1 MRMRSGFSLFEMV
14 LVLGILALTAALV
27 WPSLETMYGD
37 SQLQNAS
44 DTIRARLIAARSDAM
59 EDGKIYLFRFTPGGA
74 NYQIVPYDNNNED
87 SENPEESKRTSQS
100 GTLPPGLLFFE
111 TPTEITNRSDTA
123 INMIA
128 KGGLNLPSSQ
138 SVLSETTTDLPWS
151 DPVVFQP
158 DGTCGNLTLIIAT
171 FEGNYVELN
180 MQSITGIVKVTPAG
194 NTRK

>member
-44 DTIRARLIAARSDAM
+44 DTIRSRLIAARSDAM
-59 EDGKIYLFRFTPGGA
+59 EDGRIYLFRFTPGGA
-74 NYQIVPYDNNNED
+74 NYQIVPYDNNDE
-87 SENPEESKRTSQS
+87 SESPEESKPTSQS

-111 TPTEITNRSDTA
+111 TPTEITIPSDTA

-138 SVLSETTTDLPWS
+138 SALSETETDLPWS

-158 DGTCGNLTLIIAT
+158 DGTCGDLTLIIAT
-171 FEGNYVELN
+171 FEGNYVEVN

-194 NTRK
+194 NTR

>member
-1 MRMRSGFSLFEMV
+1 MRMRSGFSLFEMI
-14 LVLGILALTAALV
+14 LVLGILALTVALV

-44 DTIRARLIAARSDAM
+44 DTIRSRLIAARSDAM
-59 EDGKIYLFRFTPGGA
+59 DDGRIYLFRFTPGGA
-74 NYQIVPYDNNNED
+74 NYQIVPYDNNDE
-87 SENPEESKRTSQS
+87 SENPEESKPTSQS
-100 GTLPPGLLFFE
+100 GTLPPGVLFFE
-111 TPTEITNRSDTA
+111 TPTEITIGSDTA

-138 SVLSETTTDLPWS
+138 SALSETETDLPWS

-158 DGTCGNLTLIIAT
+158 DGTCGDLTLIIAT

-194 NTRK
+194 NTR

>member
-1 MRMRSGFSLFEMV
+1 MRVRSGFSLFEMI

-44 DTIRARLIAARSDAM
+44 DTIRSRLIAARSDAM
-59 EDGKIYLFRFTPGGA
+59 EDGRIYLFRFTPGGA
-74 NYQIVPYDNNNED
+74 NYQIVPYDNNDE
-87 SENPEESKRTSQS
+87 SESPEESKPTSQS

-111 TPTEITNRSDTA
+111 TPTEITIPSDTA

-138 SVLSETTTDLPWS
+138 SAFSETETDLPWS

-158 DGTCGNLTLIIAT
+158 DGTCGDLTLIIAT
-171 FEGNYVELN
+171 FEGNYVEVN

-194 NTRK
+194 KTR

>member
-1 MRMRSGFSLFEMV
+1 MRMRSGFSLFEMI
-14 LVLGILALTAALV
+14 LVLGILALTVALV

-44 DTIRARLIAARSDAM
+44 DTIRSRLIAARSDAM
-59 EDGKIYLFRFTPGGA
+59 EDGRIYLFRFTPGGA
-74 NYQIVPYDNNNED
+74 NYQIVPYDNNDE
-87 SENPEESKRTSQS
+87 SESPEESKPTSQS
-100 GTLPPGLLFFE
+100 GTLPPGVLFFE
-111 TPTEITNRSDTA
+111 TPTEITIGSDTA

-138 SVLSETTTDLPWS
+138 SALSETETDLPWS

-158 DGTCGNLTLIIAT
+158 DGTCGDLTLIIAT

-194 NTRK
+194 NTR

>member
-44 DTIRARLIAARSDAM
+44 DTIRSRLIAARSDAM

-74 NYQIVPYDNNNED
+74 NYQIVPYDNNDE
-87 SENPEESKRTSQS
+87 SESPEASKPTSQS
-100 GTLPPGLLFFE
+100 GTLPSGLLFFE

-123 INMIA
+123 INLIA
-128 KGGLNLPSSQ
+128 KGGLNLPRSQ
-138 SVLSETTTDLPWS
+138 SVLSETDPDLPWS

-158 DGTCGNLTLIIAT
+158 DGTCGDLTLIIAT

-194 NTRK
+194 GTR